1 MNPAVLYEDPHILV
15 CIKPAGIPV
24 QSRQLSVPDM
34 VSILKNHLKSGVP
47 GGKEPYLA
55 IIHRLDQPVTGILVF
70 AKTAKAA
77 KSLNI
82 QMQGSGFGKYYRA
95 LLLGIPDILE
105 ADLEN
110 FMVKN
115 GRTNVSRICAKDTP
129 GAKIARLH
137 YRVSEIREPFSVAE
151 IKLDTGRHHQIRVQ
165 MAHIGCPIAGD
176 KKYGGIPE
184 GDVLS
189 PEGLQLFAYRL
200 EFLHPVTRE
209 PMVFEMPCLDK
220 LP

>member
-95 LLLGIPDILE
+95 LLLGVPDILE

-165 MAHIGCPIAGD
+165 MAHIGCPVAGD
-176 KKYGGIPE
+176 KKYGGIPVSYTHL
-184 GDVLS
+184 DVYKRQII
-189 PEGLQLFAYRL
+189 ENTFCQRRL
-200 EFLHPVTRE
+200 TCVDMRHDTDVPGSL
-209 PMVFEMPCLDK
+209 
-220 LP
+220 